1 MGEYARY
8 GGDTIKIGTCED
20 MYYLRADQR
29 HMVGKLPGSVSPWEA
44 GLRLRFPW
52 PDEDGQAPGSFE
64 PFRGLVLDGAE
75 PPEGLVHYG
84 YKGTDHTAIS
94 LVQQKA
100 LLDGRLVLVCACDC
114 GGAYRIED
122 RDEAAQVLE
131 PILDLA
137 AAAQATGLHDDL
149 MRWCLLVVRRAL
161 EGYDAAAVSPRRA
174 S

>member
-1 MGEYARY
+1 MGEYAQY

-29 HMVGKLPGSVSPWEA
+29 HLVQKLPGSVSPWEK

-52 PDEDGQAPGSFE
+52 PDEDGQAPGTFE
-64 PFRGLVLDGAE
+64 PFRGLVLADEAA
-75 PPEGLVHYG
+75 PEGIEHYG

-100 LLDGRLVLVCACDC
+100 MPDGRLVLVCQCDC

-122 RDEAAQVLE
+122 RAEAAKTLE

-149 MRWCLLVVRRAL
+149 MRWCLLVVRRSL
-161 EGYDAAAVSPRRA
+161 DGYGGA
-174 S
+174 